1 VSTLEV
7 VIDHD
12 SATPPWRQ
20 LAALLRKQIATG
32 VYPPGSRLPSIT
44 TLSQEHH
51 LASVTVR
58 KALNALRE
66 EGLTTTESGWGTYVK
81 GKQSPQPD
89 G

>member
-1 VSTLEV
+1 

-20 LAALLRKQIATG
+20 LAALLRKQIADGT
-32 VYPPGSRLPSIT
+32 YPPGSRLPSIN

-51 LASVTVR
+51 LASVTVK

-66 EGLTTTESGWGTYVK
+66 EGLTSTESGWGTWVK
-81 GKQSPQPD
+81 DKSAQPD
-89 G
+89 